1 MEVLESGE
9 QNLLHWDRKLSELSE
24 PVDSDNLM
32 YNTHFTE
39 LLDEFSQ
46 NVLGQLLNDPFLS
59 EKNEMMEVEP
69 APASPAPLIQ
79 AEHSYS
85 LCGDSRPQSPL
96 THISTEDTFNEA
108 NLAGEEWCLTSA
120 TIKTEPILCESPGL
134 VPSVTLT
141 ITTAPAPLGSED
153 PQLQNDDEVK
163 SPSLKI
169 LPKIKLEPHEVD
181 QFLNF
186 SSKEAVVEHLHLP
199 PTPPSSHGS
208 DSEGSQSPSPSLTPS
223 SPTQGPG
230 KVTSRSASALSNSPL
245 LTAPHKLQ
253 GSGPLILTEEEKRT
267 LIAEGYPIPTKLPL
281 TKAEEKALKKIRRK
295 IKNKISAQ
303 ESRRK
308 KKEYMDS
315 LEKKIIKVVDEG
327 NAMDVVYLDFSEAFD
342 KVSGIVLVVEMETYG
357 LVISNSNGRDGGGV
371 AKPHIRIPAGC
382 RALALILYTLLFR
395 KEGCFG
401 FFFARITVYFLLKTR
416 HKTIGT
422 NCFLKH
428 SREGAC
434 LSLRLL
440 SCFFFSTCHPCRTL
454 LQQLQR
460 LQSVVVGKV
469 SRSCKAAST
478 QTGTCLMVVVLCFAV
493 VFGSFSQSY
502 GPYPSATKMVLP
514 SQHST
519 PEPYTASVVRSR
531 SLLIYEEP
539 PPLEESQSLGFPGD
553 QGDIEDRE
561 RGPPILGMSMLE
573 PRPRAEE
580 ADVAQFRISNE
591 TRLEKA
597 VLLEIGQ
604 HRVSSKLEVNET
616 LKVIEIDRRV
626 NATF

>member
-69 APASPAPLIQ
+69 SPASPAPLIQ

-96 THISTEDTFNEA
+96 THMSAEDTFNEA

-141 ITTAPAPLGSED
+141 IAAAPAPLGSED

-230 KVTSRSASALSNSPL
+230 KMTSRSASALSNSPL

-315 LEKKIIKVVDEG
+315 LEKKVESCSNENMELRKKVE
-327 NAMDVVYLDFSEAFD
+327 
-342 KVSGIVLVVEMETYG
+342 VLE
-357 LVISNSNGRDGGGV
+357 N
-371 AKPHIRIPAGC
+371 
-382 RALALILYTLLFR
+382 
-395 KEGCFG
+395 
-401 FFFARITVYFLLKTR
+401 
-416 HKTIGT
+416 T
-422 NCFLKH
+422 N
-428 SREGAC
+428 
-434 LSLRLL
+434 
-440 SCFFFSTCHPCRTL
+440 RTL

-460 LQSVVVGKV
+460 LQSMVVGKV

-519 PEPYTASVVRSR
+519 PESYTASVVRSR

-539 PPLEESQSLGFPGD
+539 PPLEESQSLRLPGD
-553 QGDIEDRE
+553 RGDAEDRE
-561 RGPPILGMSMLE
+561 RGPPILGMSRLE

-597 VLLEIGQ
+597 VLLELGQ
-604 HRVSSKLEVNET
+604 HRVSSKLEANET